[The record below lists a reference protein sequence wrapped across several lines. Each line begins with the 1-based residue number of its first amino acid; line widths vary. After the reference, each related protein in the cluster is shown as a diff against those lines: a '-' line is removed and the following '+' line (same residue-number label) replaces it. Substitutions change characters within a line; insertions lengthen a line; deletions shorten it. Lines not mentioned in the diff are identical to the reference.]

1 MKRLADK
8 FGLRTERVSAI
19 INLKATEHEMV
30 ATGRYREEVD
40 TLLTQ
45 LYGGKSKWQE
55 PQPST
60 DVGIDV
66 MMVQDDAAAPD
77 VAPKIPSQLRGK
89 ILRTPKF
96 LEKIPQPDVRPPCGV
111 LTMRPFVML
120 ACVCST
126 VRSRIACSGPST
138 CSRTS
143 VATRARRRKAL

>member
-1 MKRLADK
+1 VKQRIFYLYTKKGWDVKRLADK

-19 INLKATEHEMV
+19 INLKATEPDMI

-45 LYGGKSKWQE
+45 LYGGKNKWQE

-89 ILRTPKF
+89 ILRMPKF
-96 LEKIPQPDVRPPCGV
+96 LEKIPQPDVRCCRFWCFRVWPHLGC
-111 LTMRPFVML
+111 
-120 ACVCST
+120 
-126 VRSRIACSGPST
+126 
-138 CSRTS
+138 
-143 VATRARRRKAL
+143 